1 MEHRVG
7 GGGNLEER
15 LIWLE
20 RGEGGKRGKG
30 GLVLMWEEGEAH
42 FFPQAGLSFDP
53 PDLRNFRISSS
64 PQHPLRVF
72 SC

>member
-20 RGEGGKRGKG
+20 RGEGREEGKRRAGSHVG
-30 GLVLMWEEGEAH
+30 GG
-42 FFPQAGLSFDP
+42 
-53 PDLRNFRISSS
+53 
-64 PQHPLRVF
+64 
-72 SC
+72 

>member
-1 MEHRVG
+1 
-7 GGGNLEER
+7 
-15 LIWLE
+15 
-20 RGEGGKRGKG
+20 
-30 GLVLMWEEGEAH
+30 MWEEGEAH